1 MTPPKNWIPSPDEFA
16 TIVDAE
22 TGRQVAD
29 FGSPF
34 ISEEESLR
42 NFKLALTAPKLLTK
56 LQAVAEL
63 RRRWRSQHE
72 SETIDSIAYMDGLDE
87 LDIDAAIA
95 EATSGPP
102 EPQPPIVIEVRGGV
116 VQDVLNVPSGIEY
129 EIRDYDN
136 PPDDSA
142 ESGRRP

>member
-29 FGSPF
+29 FASPF

-102 EPQPPIVIEVRGGV
+102 EPQPPIIIEVLGGI
-116 VQDVLNVPSGIEY
+116 VQDVLNVPPGIEY
-129 EIRDYDN
+129 EIRDYDSADE
-136 PPDDSA
+136 PA